1 MCTANAGSLL
11 PTPPDGVGL
20 LVTGPVTLEFERS
33 MDGEFL
39 ELTDG
44 RLEGLAL
51 ASWGFVA
58 ELEGRLDCTTLEFE
72 AHATS
77 GLYGLGLPIG
87 VPAGTFGGT
96 LSGTLDRQTLQ
107 LSGEWELVD
116 DLGTKGCDGPWMA
129 SFTP

>member
-1 MCTANAGSLL
+1 MCTANAGVLL
-11 PTPPDGVGL
+11 PAPEDGLGL
-20 LVTGPVTLEFERS
+20 PVLGPVTLTFERS

-44 RLEGLAL
+44 LLEGLAL
-51 ASWGFVA
+51 GTWGFVA
-58 ELEGRLDCTTLEFE
+58 ELEGRLDCNTLQFE

-77 GLYGLGLPIG
+77 GVYGLGLPVG

-96 LSGTLDRQTLQ
+96 LSGTLDRNTRQ
-107 LSGEWELVD
+107 LSGAWELINE
-116 DLGTKGCDGPWMA
+116 LGTQGCNGPWTA